1 MLAECANF
9 EITRMARLLDVSR
22 AGFYRW
28 KNIEGREV
36 LTARQKRT
44 ALLHERVL
52 VHHKASDGTYGAPRI
67 AADLRNENMQVT
79 RKRVAKAMRE
89 LGIAGISPRAFV
101 VKTTIADHE
110 AVFPPDRVNRVFDQ
124 GRLNAVWTSDITYLH
139 CGESV
144 AYLCAIRDE
153 HSGRVVGYAVA
164 DHMRDD
170 LVVTALRMAFLTRAC
185 QTRGIVF
192 HTDRGAQ
199 FTAKS
204 VVNQSAAMGLLRSMG
219 ATGCAYDHA
228 SAESFW
234 SIFKHEYFYRHAFA
248 SLDELRSG
256 IDRFMHRYNTT
267 RRYSKIGYKTPMAYE
282 LQFNQIA
289 AQAA

>member
-1 MLAECANF
+1 MEAECASF
-9 EITRMARLLDVSR
+9 EITRMARLLDVSP

-28 KNIEGREV
+28 RNTEQREV
-36 LTARQKRT
+36 LTPRQEQK

-52 VHHKASDGTYGAPRI
+52 FHHKVSEGTYGAPRI
-67 AADLRNENMQVT
+67 VADLRDENIFVT
-79 RKRVAKAMRE
+79 EKTVAKAMRE

-110 AVFPPDRVNRVFDQ
+110 AVFPPDLVNRKFDQ

-139 CGESV
+139 YGGGV

-153 HSGRVVGYAVA
+153 HSGRVVGYAVE
-164 DHMRDD
+164 DHMRDE
-170 LVVTALRMAFLTRAC
+170 LVVAALQMAFFTRAC
-185 QTRGIVF
+185 QTRRIIF
-192 HTDRGAQ
+192 HTDRGSQ
-199 FTAKS
+199 FTAED
-204 VVNQSAAMGLLRSMG
+204 VVKQCGTMGLLRSMG

-234 SIFKHEYFYRHAFA
+234 SIFKHEYYYRHAFTT
-248 SLDELRSG
+248 LEELRAG
-256 IDRFMHRYNTT
+256 IDKFMHRYNTA
-267 RRYSKIGYKTPMAYE
+267 RRYSKIGYKTPLAYE
-282 LQFNQIA
+282 LEFNQNA